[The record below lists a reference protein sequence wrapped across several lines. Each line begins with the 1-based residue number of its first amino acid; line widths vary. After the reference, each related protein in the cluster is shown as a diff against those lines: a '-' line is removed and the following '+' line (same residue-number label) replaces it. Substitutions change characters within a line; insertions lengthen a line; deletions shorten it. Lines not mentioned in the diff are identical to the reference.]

1 MDSERFSGLSNQG
14 ATCYMNSL
22 LQTLF
27 MTPDFLF
34 RLYQWKWD
42 ESRHSSKELC
52 IPYQLQLLFCK
63 LHLRQS
69 SIIETTGLTR
79 SFQWD
84 LRECLQQHDVQEF
97 CRELFAA
104 IEESV
109 KGTAQEKMITELYE
123 GTYVDYVK
131 CLKCGTESVREDKFL
146 DLSLAVKGH
155 NSYNDSLEKALRE
168 YVKPDVL
175 TGDNKYHCENCAEKT
190 DAKKGMKL
198 KKIPYVLALQLKR
211 FDLDYSTMQRKK
223 INDRVSF
230 PLEIDLFEV
239 LYAKEG
245 EKVDEERL
253 MQGEQG
259 LEGEGGLDGKNGF
272 AGERGM
278 SEVVTQ
284 GKVDLKEDENFIR
297 SDRDL
302 RGGIGGFKG
311 SSGDV
316 DLEGAA
322 ERRGVGCGNGEND
335 GNMVYELFSI
345 MVHSG
350 SALGGHY
357 LAYIRSFETGNW
369 YSFNDSVV
377 KEIDEKELEKA
388 YGGSVGNG
396 IFGSNAYMFMYR
408 KKSPSNLS
416 SVLFTEIPSYLIS
429 DIQNEEEDK
438 ERAQKLLMER
448 MQQITLNLY
457 LNNSSISLSINK
469 TLPLKVLKQL
479 AIKEFK
485 ISYDLEDVRIR
496 KYDAI
501 IDQLL
506 DNYEDKENCSI
517 ESLEIVAETCLFI
530 ETKQPDEDFP
540 QYRAKGIHLKLAF
553 LSNELKNCKFL
564 LQNENFYR
572 FTVGLHFRIRDLITL
587 VANHFKLSFDRVRLW
602 RLLNVF
608 NCDDKLKDFKL
619 LEITEPKNLN
629 SRLLT
634 MGVTDGFV
642 LLLEDKAMN
651 ASWKEKV
658 LNQDKF
664 IVFHYNNPK
673 TFESG
678 LTWKEEKEAKV
689 SEVKKR
695 LSDFLGY
702 ESSSIKLRKGGE
714 NGPIMPTE
722 DITLL
727 ESGIKN
733 NSKLTLHLFQTPSS
747 TIDLNVYLPGQPP
760 SPCADSDWYFFSEPL
775 LLSVP
780 LSTSNLTQFIIDSI
794 DCIYPTLSLSTS
806 PFRIREKVDK
816 RLINQVTS
824 LSCLSHWKNP
834 EIFIE
839 LEPKCNP
846 DELILVFRLFDPV
859 TWDLSPI
866 KSINIQTDT
875 SLDDLEAVLQAEF
888 DLDEDL
894 EITRI
899 TYLYNFTKS
908 YLVKA
913 NWIKLKGTLNAAPLF
928 VTSHGTCFV

>member
-27 MTPDFLF
+27 MTPDFLS

-69 SIIETTGLTR
+69 NLIETTGLTR

-131 CLKCGTESVREDKFL
+131 CLKCGTESEREDKFL

-155 NSYNDSLEKALRE
+155 NSYNDSIEKALKE
-168 YVKPDVL
+168 YVKPDIL

-211 FDLDYSTMQRKK
+211 FDLDYTTMQRKK
-223 INDRVSF
+223 INDKVSF
-230 PLEIDLFEV
+230 PLEIDLFKVLCGEV
-239 LYAKEG
+239 SENI
-245 EKVDEERL
+245 DEDLLKDCAPGIR
-253 MQGEQG
+253 GKG
-259 LEGEGGLDGKNGF
+259 AGDLEGRNKCF
-272 AGERGM
+272 GEREQNEILRE
-278 SEVVTQ
+278 SY
-284 GKVDLKEDENFIR
+284 VDLKEGQNEK
-297 SDRDL
+297 DL
-302 RGGIGGFKG
+302 GSEMECLNEISTNNDLDSQDKG
-311 SSGDV
+311 NV
-316 DLEGAA
+316 F
-322 ERRGVGCGNGEND
+322 GCVKNGND
-335 GNMVYELFSI
+335 GSMVYELFSI
-345 MVHSG
+345 MIHSG

-388 YGGSVGNG
+388 YGGSIGNG

-416 SVLFTEIPSYLIS
+416 SVLQTEIPSYLIS
-429 DIQNEEEDK
+429 DIQNEEDDK
-438 ERAQKLLMER
+438 ERAQKILIER

-485 ISYDLEDVRIR
+485 ISYDSEDVRIR
-496 KYDAI
+496 RYDAI
-501 IDQLL
+501 LDQLL
-506 DNYEDKENCSI
+506 DNYEDKENSSI
-517 ESLEIVAETCLFI
+517 ESLEIVAETCLFL
-530 ETKQPDEDFP
+530 ETKQPEEDFP

-553 LSNELKNCKFL
+553 LSNELKNCNFL
-564 LQNENFYR
+564 LENENLYR

-587 VANHFKLSFDRVRLW
+587 VANHFKISFDRVRLW
-602 RLLNVF
+602 RLLDVF
-608 NCDDKLKDFKL
+608 NCDDKIKDFKL

-634 MGVTDGFV
+634 IGVADGFV
-642 LLLEDKAMN
+642 LLLEDKAIN
-651 ASWKEKV
+651 VGWKEKV
-658 LNQDKF
+658 LNEDKF

-673 TFESG
+673 TCETG

-702 ESSSIKLRKGGE
+702 ESSSIKLRKGSE
-714 NGPIMPTE
+714 NGQYIRTE
-722 DITLL
+722 DVTLS
-727 ESGIKN
+727 ESGIKK
-733 NSKLTLHLFQTPSS
+733 NSKLTLNFLQSPNS
-747 TIDLNVYLPGQPP
+747 TIDLNVYLPAQAP
-760 SPCADSDWYFFSEPL
+760 SPCADNDWYFFSEPL

-780 LSTSNLTQFIIDSI
+780 LSTSNLTQFITDSI
-794 DCIYPTLSLSTS
+794 DCVYSSLSLSTS

-816 RLINQVTS
+816 RLINQITG
-824 LSCLSHWKNP
+824 LSSLSHWKNP

-839 LEPKCNP
+839 LEAQCNP
-846 DELILVFRLFDPV
+846 DELILVFRFFDPA
-859 TWDLSPI
+859 TWELSPA
-866 KSINIQTDT
+866 KSLNIPVDT
-875 SLDDLEAVLQAEF
+875 SLEDLEAVLQAEF

-894 EITRI
+894 EMTRI

-908 YLVKA
+908 SLVKA
-913 NWIKLKGTLNAAPLF
+913 NWVKMKGTLSAAPLF
-928 VTSHGTCFV
+928 VTFHGTCFV